1 MHKHVVYFE
10 GENDQGNVEV
20 AMQWN
25 TSYVESI
32 FTFANNINTAEGG
45 THLSGFKAAL
55 TGTLNKYA
63 RDKGLLKE
71 KEDNLEGEDVREG
84 LATVI
89 SVKLRDPQFEGQTK
103 SKLGNPWV
111 RGLVEQ
117 TVNQK
122 LAEFLEENPNEARQ
136 IIMKA
141 VSASRARQAARKAR
155 ELTRR
160 KSALENSSLPGKLAD
175 CSLKEADL
183 CELYIVEGDSAG
195 GSAKQA
201 RDRTY
206 QAILPLRGKIINSEK
221 NRINKVLSNNEIQAM
236 ITAIGTG
243 FGDEFTIENIR
254 YGRIIVMTDADVDGA
269 HIRTLILT
277 FIYRTMRE
285 LVEAGHIYIAVP
297 PLYHVKLG
305 NQELYFEKDS
315 QLEELLVRERVKDI
329 AITSRSGEEVSLT
342 EARYHRFVRALSEL
356 EAWQAKLE
364 SEYPTAAHF
373 VIAHRL
379 VETGALTAAEAETA
393 IAAIPANGYELSVT
407 ERLEDRLSVKVVETE
422 TSAATHLELP
432 AGLFGSPS
440 YANLKR
446 AYEKLAEIVG
456 LPDFQLS
463 YGKKTATAES
473 YAELRV
479 GRARAREGRH
489 ADQPLQGARRDEP
502 RAAVGDDDGPGPPD
516 AAQGRG
522 RRRGCR
528 RRRLLDADG
537 RPGRAAPPVHR
548 REREGCEVPRCLM

>member
-1 MHKHVVYFE
+1 METIGVAKKDESGTVISFLPDPEVFEETELSAATLSQRLRETAFLTRALRIVLRDERAGGKTEEFHYEGGIRDFVAHVNEPKDTVHKHVVYFE
-10 GENDQGNVEV
+10 GETEDGQVEI

-25 TSYVESI
+25 NSYVESV
-32 FTFANNINTAEGG
+32 FTFANNINTTEGG
-45 THLSGFKAAL
+45 AHLSGFRAAL
-55 TGTLNKYA
+55 TGTLNRYA

-84 LATVI
+84 LAAIV
-89 SVKLRDPQFEGQTK
+89 SVKLRNPQFEVQTK
-103 SKLGNPWV
+103 TKLGNPPIES
-111 RGLVEQ
+111 LVK
-117 TVNQK
+117 TVVNQR
-122 LAEFLEENPNEARQ
+122 LAEFLEEHPTEAKQ
-136 IIMKA
+136 IITKA
-141 VSASRARQAARKAR
+141 VSAARARQAARKAR

-175 CSLKEADL
+175 CSLKDPDA

-285 LVEAGHIYIAVP
+285 LVERGHIYIAVP

-329 AITSRSGEEVSLT
+329 SITSRDGEEVSLT
-342 EARYHRFVRALSEL
+342 EARYQRF
-356 EAWQAKLE
+356 
-364 SEYPTAAHF
+364 
-373 VIAHRL
+373 
-379 VETGALTAAEAETA
+379 
-393 IAAIPANGYELSVT
+393 
-407 ERLEDRLSVKVVETE
+407 
-422 TSAATHLELP
+422 
-432 AGLFGSPS
+432 
-440 YANLKR
+440 
-446 AYEKLAEIVG
+446 
-456 LPDFQLS
+456 
-463 YGKKTATAES
+463 
-473 YAELRV
+473 
-479 GRARAREGRH
+479 
-489 ADQPLQGARRDEP
+489 
-502 RAAVGDDDGPGPPD
+502 
-516 AAQGRG
+516 
-522 RRRGCR
+522 
-528 RRRLLDADG
+528 
-537 RPGRAAPPVHR
+537 
-548 REREGCEVPRCLM
+548 